1 MKTKYKAICKIELHN
16 LFSKNSFAELIKF
29 RTHKVK
35 IDGKYYYI
43 GDISNGCVSFIEF
56 EQSEHEIE
64 ICESISSHPTEKDGE
79 QE

>member
-1 MKTKYKAICKIELHN
+1 MKIKYKAICKIELHD
-16 LFSKNSFAELIKF
+16 LFSQNNFAELIKF
-29 RTHKVK
+29 GTHKVK

-43 GDISNGCVSFIEF
+43 GDIRKDCVHFIEF

-64 ICESISSHPTEKDGE
+64 ICEPILYHPTEKGGE